1 MVAAAHE
8 KTFGLIASLIGVL
21 GCANNDRDYSN
32 GAKTIAAA
40 VGADSVRLLD
50 LDGRPFDLL
59 KSDGNRVR
67 VVVFTRSDCPVSNR
81 YAPDVRALYETFHPR
96 GVDIYLIY
104 VDPKEQ
110 PDAIRTHLKEFAYPC
125 PALRDPDHTLV
136 AFTQATVTPE
146 AVVFDND
153 GRITYHGRID
163 DLYAELGNARVE
175 ATKNNLHDAI
185 EATLAAQPV
194 AEPVAKA
201 VGCYIGDLK

>member
-1 MVAAAHE
+1 M
-8 KTFGLIASLIGVL
+8 IGVL
-21 GCANNDRDYSN
+21 GCANSDRDYSN
-32 GAKTIAAA
+32 GANTIAAA

-59 KSDGNRVR
+59 KSDGKRVR

-81 YAPDVRALYETFHPR
+81 YAPDVRQLYETFHPR
-96 GVDIYLIY
+96 GVDFYLIY

-110 PDAIRTHLKEFAYPC
+110 PDSIRTHLKEFDYPC

-153 GRITYHGRID
+153 GRITYRGRID
-163 DLYAELGNARVE
+163 DLYVEFGNARAE
-175 ATKNNLHDAI
+175 ATKNDLHDAI
-185 EATLAAQPV
+185 EATLAAQPIG
-194 AEPVAKA
+194 EPVTKA